1 MRVAKRVELTHV
13 YTPQQAELD
22 RRLREWR
29 KAEAATNGRPAFY
42 VLTDAHLI
50 NVVMACPQNL
60 SQLSEV
66 KGISRAKAEQFG
78 ADIIVI
84 CRELTPSSGIKER
97 ASPIQQFGEI
107 TETFHRARTTPSD
120 PIASLTPDQQ
130 LLDAQLRAWR
140 KAESERIGLPQFF
153 VLGSSAL
160 RSIVLLRPRTI
171 AQLQTIS
178 GIGPDKAEQFGASI
192 LNICGA

>member
-1 MRVAKRVELTHV
+1 
-13 YTPQQAELD
+13 
-22 RRLREWR
+22 
-29 KAEAATNGRPAFY
+29 
-42 VLTDAHLI
+42 
-50 NVVMACPQNL
+50 
-60 SQLSEV
+60 V
-66 KGISRAKAEQFG
+66 KGISQDKADQFG
-78 ADIIVI
+78 AEIISI
-84 CRELTPSSGIKER
+84 CQTASSSDSSQLSFTGREPKASSPKSKTAQTSGVNGDSKLAPASRYAKPSGLALSSTGNEGALAPGESSLSTP
-97 ASPIQQFGEI
+97 
-107 TETFHRARTTPSD
+107 TFHRTRATPSD
-120 PIASLTPDQQ
+120 PTASLTPDQQ

-171 AQLQTIS
+171 AQLRTIS